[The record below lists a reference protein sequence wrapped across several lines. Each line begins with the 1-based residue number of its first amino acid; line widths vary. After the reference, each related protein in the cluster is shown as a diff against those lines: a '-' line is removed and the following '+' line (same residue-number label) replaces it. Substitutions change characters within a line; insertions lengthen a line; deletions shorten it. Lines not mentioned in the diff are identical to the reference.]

1 MGNNCCDKAN
11 TNAKDIES
19 IKASMP
25 DPASGDTPAYVTKD
39 DFDTEISSLKSNMNT
54 MQAPTVDAITSV
66 IKNDPNG
73 QIAQAIT
80 STLGKSFVTKGLLG
94 LDNSQSTLTF
104 DGNMVLK
111 CSSGSGQDC
120 LTVQG
125 SGALASARQWKAGG
139 ATPSP
144 SAWSLGSDGK
154 LAANTIAASGD
165 IVGQNVG
172 GTNSVFT
179 GGPNYD
185 AATLTL
191 NNSGIVAAKGVE
203 VTDGSYSLISS
214 KGPFTNF
221 TLKSSATSDDTDLV
235 LGNKDNT
242 LNLLGNLNLVATPS
256 APSGALTVASG
267 ITGQGTLSV
276 GSSSTFG
283 GQMVSNAT
291 GGLVMN
297 AGSISVKRM
306 TANGHVFLDVDSNGW
321 PVLISKD
328 YCANTSDKYPGCLSD
343 SGS

>member
-73 QIAQAIT
+73 QIAKAIT

-111 CSSGSGQDC
+111 CSGGSGQDC

-191 NNSGIVAAKGVE
+191 NNSGIVAAKGVQ

-242 LNLLGNLNLVATPS
+242 LNLLGSLNLVATPS
-256 APSGALTVASG
+256 ASAPSGELTVA
-267 ITGQGTLSV
+267 GT
-276 GSSSTFG
+276 STFQN
-283 GQMVSNAT
+283 QMINTAQ
-291 GGLVMN
+291 GGLVLN
-297 AGSISVKRM
+297 TGS
-306 TANGHVFLDVDSNGW
+306 LDVKQGYIMVDKGQISAPASTIAGW
-321 PVLISKD
+321 AIKSLNNNKS
-328 YCANTSDKYPGCLSD
+328 L
-343 SGS
+343 

>member
-1 MGNNCCDKAN
+1 M
-11 TNAKDIES
+11 
-19 IKASMP
+19 
-25 DPASGDTPAYVTKD
+25 
-39 DFDTEISSLKSNMNT
+39 
-54 MQAPTVDAITSV
+54 TVLPI
-66 IKNDPNG
+66 IL
-73 QIAQAIT
+73 T
-80 STLGKSFVTKGLLG
+80 STGLTAASSPSPAAAPAG
-94 LDNSQSTLTF
+94 AYISADFCNTLCKLTC
-104 DGNMVLK
+104 DVKMGTS
-111 CSSGSGQDC
+111 CSNAETVQNEYLEACGQDC
-120 LTVQG
+120 TNLVR
-125 SGALASARQWKAGG
+125 LN
-139 ATPSP
+139 
-144 SAWSLGSDGK
+144 
-154 LAANTIAASGD
+154 NTGDLVVDGD
-165 IVGQNVG
+165 IRGQNVG

-179 GGPNYD
+179 GGLNYD
-185 AATLTL
+185 TATLTL
-191 NNSGIVAAKGVE
+191 NNSGIVAAKGVQ

-242 LNLLGNLNLVATPS
+242 LNLLGSLNLVATPS